1 MFKDINGW
9 ISSIMKNNDK
19 TKQKPIEQVVE
30 TPMAFN
36 VELENEQ
43 NKSIQ
48 KANSKQIEFTV
59 VCGL

>member
-36 VELENEQ
+36 IELENEQ

-48 KANSKQIEFTV
+48 KANCKQIEFTV

>member
-1 MFKDINGW
+1 
-9 ISSIMKNNDK
+9 MKNNDK

-30 TPMAFN
+30 TPMTFN
-36 VELENEQ
+36 IELENEQ